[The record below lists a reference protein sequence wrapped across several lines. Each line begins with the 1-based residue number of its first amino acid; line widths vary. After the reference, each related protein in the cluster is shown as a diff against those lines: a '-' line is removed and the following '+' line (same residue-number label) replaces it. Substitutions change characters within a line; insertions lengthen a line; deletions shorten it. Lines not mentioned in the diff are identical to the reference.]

1 MGCSRRISSDLKL
14 HVHAAMAALRV
25 PRASEARGWRAAT
38 CMPEPK
44 PALRG
49 AAGLRS
55 VAVKLTD
62 AIGLGS
68 MLGKA

>member
-1 MGCSRRISSDLKL
+1 M
-14 HVHAAMAALRV
+14 HAAMDALRAL
-25 PRASEARGWRAAT
+25 RAGEARGRRAA
-38 CMPEPK
+38 MRMLVPN

-55 VAVKLTD
+55 PVKLTD